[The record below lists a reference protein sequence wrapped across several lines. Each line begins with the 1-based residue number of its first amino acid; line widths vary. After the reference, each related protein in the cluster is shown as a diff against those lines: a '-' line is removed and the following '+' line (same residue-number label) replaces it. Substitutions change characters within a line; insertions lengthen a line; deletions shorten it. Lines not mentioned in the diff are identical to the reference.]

1 MSSSS
6 QNLYSHEPYNHRFKT
21 QQIPMLIQT
30 ELVKENREQKKKKR
44 KLRLWLDQQ
53 ALHWQYGSLGQRHQ
67 CLDLTSTPMLI
78 QTELVKENWEQKKK
92 KTQTLARP
100 AGLAPTVWFTA
111 PKTPVFGFRPS
122 TCQNWWWSTPLML

>member
-30 ELVKENREQKKKKR
+30 ELVKENREQKK
-44 KLRLWLDQQ
+44 
-53 ALHWQYGSLGQRHQ
+53 
-67 CLDLTSTPMLI
+67 
-78 QTELVKENWEQKKK
+78 EE

-100 AGLAPTVWFTA
+100 AGLAPTVWFTG
-111 PKTPVFGFRPS
+111 PKTPVFGFDKYS
-122 TCQNWWWSTPLML
+122 DVDSN